1 MKVKQMR
8 NKDEIEKFWEEYEQ
22 EQEQEQIRQQE
33 FNDNSFDDLKEM
45 VLKLTEEVN
54 KLKEKYDSL

>member
-22 EQEQEQIRQQE
+22 EQEQIRQQE
-33 FNDNSFDDLKEM
+33 FNDISFDDLKEM

>member
-1 MKVKQMR
+1 MR

-22 EQEQEQIRQQE
+22 EQEQIRQQE
-33 FNDNSFDDLKEM
+33 FNDISFDDLKEM